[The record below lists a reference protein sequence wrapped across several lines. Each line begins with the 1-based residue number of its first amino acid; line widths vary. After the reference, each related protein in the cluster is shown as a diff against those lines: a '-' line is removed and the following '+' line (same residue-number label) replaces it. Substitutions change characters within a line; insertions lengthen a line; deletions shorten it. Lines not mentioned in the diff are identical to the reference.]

1 MTVRLTNKKIHKS
14 DKFNRNTTHTHY
26 MYAICNGLIHAITVS
41 LYLVIL
47 FADDAYDNTS
57 ADTYAKD
64 DDAAADVV
72 QSCYT

>member
-1 MTVRLTNKKIHKS
+1 
-14 DKFNRNTTHTHY
+14 
-26 MYAICNGLIHAITVS
+26 MYAICNELIHAITVS
-41 LYLVIL
+41 LYQGVNVKEFYLVIL